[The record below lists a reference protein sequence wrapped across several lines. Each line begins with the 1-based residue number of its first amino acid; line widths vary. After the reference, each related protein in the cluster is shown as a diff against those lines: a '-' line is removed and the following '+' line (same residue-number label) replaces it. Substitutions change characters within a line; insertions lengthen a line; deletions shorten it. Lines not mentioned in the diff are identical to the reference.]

1 MITLNKLQGQEDFPW
16 DESER
21 CVACGL
27 CLPHCPTYRKKR
39 EETASPRGRIALMR
53 AMVHGD
59 LELTDRLES
68 HLDLCLT
75 CRACE
80 AACPSSVRYGELI
93 DSARAIIHA
102 SSPMSLKQK
111 LVRRYVMDG
120 VIAKPENLMSFGK
133 FLRFYQNSGLQRL
146 VRASRIL
153 KLFGLH
159 EAERQMPWVP
169 EVIPLTGVYTSP
181 DKQLR
186 GRVALFTGCIARIID
201 RDTLEASIQILAAL
215 GYEVVVPEAQN
226 CCGAI
231 HQHTGEP
238 DKAAALA
245 QANIDVF
252 LQDDCDFILHTA
264 TGCGVQLKEY
274 ALHLPDSEAAKRFSG
289 KVMEITEFIARD
301 DHLQNLTFE
310 PLMAR
315 AAIHEPCSARNV
327 LKVSTLPAQ
336 VLAHIPELMIEFLDG
351 NQYCCGAAGVY
362 HLTQPEMSA
371 SLLHDKVEAMAEQR
385 PDYVVSTNIGCAM
398 QLVAG
403 IGELEKPPLVIHP
416 LALLAQQLRE

>member
-1 MITLNKLQGQEDFPW
+1 MISLNKLHGQEDFPW

-39 EETASPRGRIALMR
+39 EETAAPRGRISLMR

-59 LELTDRLES
+59 LELSDRLQS
-68 HLDLCLT
+68 HLDLCLA

-80 AACPSSVRYGELI
+80 AACPSSVHYGELI

-102 SSPMSLKQK
+102 STPMSLKQK
-111 LVRRYVMDG
+111 LIRRYAMDG
-120 VIAKPENLMSFGK
+120 LIAKPQRLMSFGR

-146 VRASRIL
+146 VRASRVL

-159 EAERQMPWVP
+159 EAERQLPWIP
-169 EVIPLTGVYTSP
+169 EVIPLTGIYTAP
-181 DKQLR
+181 DREQR
-186 GRVALFTGCIARIID
+186 GRVALFTGCVASIID
-201 RDTLEASIQILAAL
+201 RDTLEACIQILAAL

-226 CCGAI
+226 CCGAM

-245 QANIDVF
+245 QNNIEVF
-252 LQDDCDFILHTA
+252 LQGDYDFILHAA
-264 TGCGVQLKEY
+264 TGCGVQLKET
-274 ALHLPDSEAAKRFSG
+274 ALHLPDSEPAKQFSG
-289 KVMEITEFIARD
+289 KVMEVTEFIAGD
-301 DHLQNLTFE
+301 DSLQDLSFAPLT
-310 PLMAR
+310 AR

-327 LKVSTLPAQ
+327 LKISTLPAQ
-336 VLAHIPELMIEFLDG
+336 VLAHIPELKIEFLDG
-351 NQYCCGAAGVY
+351 NQTCCGAAGVY

-371 SLLHDKVEAMAEQR
+371 SLLADKVEATAQQR
-385 PDYVVSTNIGCAM
+385 PDYVVTTNIGCAM
-398 QLVAG
+398 QLAAG